1 MLGVLLVMSTIN
13 VFRDARRVAAVSLET
28 SPEKPASL
36 HSINSKIAEWIKR
49 LGEVWVEGQITQIN
63 ARTGAGQAYLGLRDL
78 EKNASAQVVTA
89 SATIA
94 GLNPSLSEGDRV
106 VVLIKPEYWINSG
119 RLQLRA
125 REIRAVGLG
134 DLLARVER
142 LKQELSNEGLFARER
157 KKPLPFLPQRIGLIC
172 GRDSAAER
180 DVIENAVRRWPGIK
194 FELRQVAVQGLTA
207 ATAVT
212 EALLELD
219 ARSDVDVI
227 VITRGGGS
235 VEDLLPFSDEQLVRA
250 VAAAKTPIVSAIGHE
265 QDTPLLDYVADVRAS
280 TPTDA
285 AMRIVPDLEEQ
296 FELVHGLRDR
306 SLRAVSGRLDRE
318 QNQIQRWAAHPG
330 LADPSALI
338 ATEMQQVKD
347 SRTRF
352 AKSLAH
358 HLQLASEKVVSLKAQ
373 LRTVS
378 PAATLDRGY
387 AIVLN
392 QTHHVI
398 RASTEVGEGELLTL
412 RLADGQVPVTVN
424 EGTQ

>member
-1 MLGVLLVMSTIN
+1 M
-13 VFRDARRVAAVSLET
+13 SLET

-36 HSINSKIAEWIKR
+36 HSINTKIAEWIKR

-89 SATIA
+89 SANLA
-94 GLNPSLSEGDRV
+94 GLNPALSEGDRV
-106 VVLIKPEYWINSG
+106 VLLIKPEYWINSG

-142 LKQELSNEGLFARER
+142 LRQELAAEGLFAKDR
-157 KKPLPFLPQRIGLIC
+157 KQSLPFLPRRIGLIC

-180 DVIENAVRRWPGIK
+180 DVIENAVRRWPGIE

-207 ATAVT
+207 AAAVT
-212 EALLELD
+212 QALLELD
-219 ARSDVDVI
+219 GRPDVDVI

-250 VAAAKTPIVSAIGHE
+250 VASASTPIVSAIGHE
-265 QDTPLLDYVADVRAS
+265 QDAPLLDYVADVRAS

-285 AMRIVPDLEEQ
+285 AMRIVPDLTEQ
-296 FELVHGLRDR
+296 LELVHGLRDR
-306 SLRAVSGRLDRE
+306 SLRAVSSRLDRE
-318 QNQIQRWAAHPG
+318 HSQIQRWAAHPG

-338 ATEMQQVKD
+338 AAELQQVKD

-392 QTHHVI
+392 HQHQII
-398 RASTEVGEGELLTL
+398 RASTDVGDGEPLTL

-424 EGTQ
+424 ERTQ

>member
-1 MLGVLLVMSTIN
+1 
-13 VFRDARRVAAVSLET
+13 LET

-78 EKNASAQVVTA
+78 EKNASAQVVTT

-106 VVLIKPEYWINSG
+106 VLLIKPEYWINSG

-157 KKPLPFLPQRIGLIC
+157 KKPLPFLPKRIGLIC

-180 DVIENAVRRWPGIK
+180 DVIENAVRRWPGIE
-194 FELRQVAVQGLTA
+194 FELRQVAVQGQTA

-212 EALLELD
+212 EALRELD
-219 ARSDVDVI
+219 AMPEVDVI

-250 VAAAKTPIVSAIGHE
+250 VASAKTPIVSAIGHE
-265 QDTPLLDYVADVRAS
+265 QDAPLLDYVADVRAS

-296 FELVHGLRDR
+296 FELVRGLRDR

-318 QNQIQRWAAHPG
+318 QSQIQRWAAHPG

-338 ATEMQQVKD
+338 ATELQQIKD
-347 SRTRF
+347 SRIRF

-398 RASTEVGEGELLTL
+398 RASAEVSQGELLTL

>member
-1 MLGVLLVMSTIN
+1 M
-13 VFRDARRVAAVSLET
+13 SLET

-78 EKNASAQVVTA
+78 EKNASAQVVTT

-106 VVLIKPEYWINSG
+106 VLLIKPEYWINSG

-157 KKPLPFLPQRIGLIC
+157 KKPLPFLPKRIGLIC

-180 DVIENAVRRWPGIK
+180 DVIENAVRRWPGIE
-194 FELRQVAVQGLTA
+194 FELRQVAVQGQTA

-212 EALLELD
+212 EALRELD
-219 ARSDVDVI
+219 AMPEVDVI

-250 VAAAKTPIVSAIGHE
+250 VASAKTPIVSAIGHE
-265 QDTPLLDYVADVRAS
+265 QDAPLLDYVADVRAS

-296 FELVHGLRDR
+296 FELVRGLRDR

-318 QNQIQRWAAHPG
+318 QSQIQRWAAHPG

-338 ATEMQQVKD
+338 ATELQQIKD
-347 SRTRF
+347 SRIRF

-398 RASTEVGEGELLTL
+398 RASAEVSQGELLTL

>member
-1 MLGVLLVMSTIN
+1 
-13 VFRDARRVAAVSLET
+13 
-28 SPEKPASL
+28 
-36 HSINSKIAEWIKR
+36 
-49 LGEVWVEGQITQIN
+49 
-63 ARTGAGQAYLGLRDL
+63 
-78 EKNASAQVVTA
+78 
-89 SATIA
+89 
-94 GLNPSLSEGDRV
+94 
-106 VVLIKPEYWINSG
+106 
-119 RLQLRA
+119 
-125 REIRAVGLG
+125 
-134 DLLARVER
+134 LARVER

-157 KKPLPFLPQRIGLIC
+157 KKPLPFLPKRIGLIC

-180 DVIENAVRRWPGIK
+180 DVIENAVRRWPGIE
-194 FELRQVAVQGLTA
+194 FELRQVAVQGQTA
-207 ATAVT
+207 ATAVA
-212 EALLELD
+212 EALRELD
-219 ARSDVDVI
+219 AMPEVDVI

-235 VEDLLPFSDEQLVRA
+235 VEDLLPFSEEQLVRA
-250 VAAAKTPIVSAIGHE
+250 VASAKTPIVSAIGHE
-265 QDTPLLDYVADVRAS
+265 QDAPLLDYVADVRAS

-296 FELVHGLRDR
+296 FELVRGLRDR

-338 ATEMQQVKD
+338 AAELQQIKD
-347 SRTRF
+347 SRIRF

-358 HLQLASEKVVSLKAQ
+358 HLQLASERLVSLKAQ

-392 QTHHVI
+392 QNHHVI
-398 RASTEVGEGELLTL
+398 RASAEVSRGELLTL

>member
-1 MLGVLLVMSTIN
+1 MSTIN
-13 VFRDARRVAAVSLET
+13 VLREARRVAAVSLET

-78 EKNASAQVVTA
+78 EKNASAQVVTT

-106 VVLIKPEYWINSG
+106 VLLIKPEYWINSG

-157 KKPLPFLPQRIGLIC
+157 KKPLPFLPKRIGLIC

-180 DVIENAVRRWPGIK
+180 DVIENAVRRWPGIE
-194 FELRQVAVQGLTA
+194 FELRQVAVQGQTA

-212 EALLELD
+212 EALQELD
-219 ARSDVDVI
+219 AMPEVDVI

-250 VAAAKTPIVSAIGHE
+250 VASAKTPIVSAIGHE
-265 QDTPLLDYVADVRAS
+265 QDAPLLDYVADVRAS

-296 FELVHGLRDR
+296 FELVRGLRDR

-318 QNQIQRWAAHPG
+318 QSQIQRWAAHPG

-338 ATEMQQVKD
+338 AAELQQIKD
-347 SRTRF
+347 SRIRF

-358 HLQLASEKVVSLKAQ
+358 HLQLASE
-373 LRTVS
+373 
-378 PAATLDRGY
+378 
-387 AIVLN
+387 
-392 QTHHVI
+392 
-398 RASTEVGEGELLTL
+398 
-412 RLADGQVPVTVN
+412 RL
-424 EGTQ
+424 